1 MPLLSHCGCTF
12 SFQIKSV
19 YEIYLACCYYHYDDD
34 DDDGDDDDDDDDDDA
49 VRIFSLAFPPHK
61 L

>member
-1 MPLLSHCGCTF
+1 MPLLSHCCCTF

-34 DDDGDDDDDDDDDDA
+34 GDDDDDDDDVT
-49 VRIFSLAFPPHK
+49 VRICSLAFSPHK